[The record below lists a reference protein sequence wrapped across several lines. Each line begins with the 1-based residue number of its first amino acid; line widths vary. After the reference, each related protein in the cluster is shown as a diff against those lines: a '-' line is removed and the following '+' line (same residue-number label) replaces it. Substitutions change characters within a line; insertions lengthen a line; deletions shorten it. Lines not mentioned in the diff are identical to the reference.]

1 MNYKVTQEVK
11 FKGAKIQLGNP
22 EPIFLSPK
30 EKTYIW
36 EVIQRVNNKPLYII
50 QHPEGV
56 EVSFFQQNAP
66 GFGVDNFNNLQ
77 KMVEQIGKPIKF
89 AYATADFLEP
99 INQPTEKTIEKPIGL
114 SENIEQNGSNNVDL
128 SEEQKQEELR
138 DINEY
143 LDKESAEKTS
153 ENEVFGGETKKEKR
167 IQLTPAPEKTITDTS
182 LSIPHFTFDGLDTS
196 EMDKVSPKPQQLWAT
211 QMPVSFSIEKPNGIT
226 EIGNKSDYL
235 IATKN
240 GFLSIETA
248 ESFQEKYQ
256 ENKKLVSKTIGAGG
270 EEFLLHPK
278 VAEYI
283 TFIEKENVR
292 VRTEAFLMNKK

>member
-11 FKGAKIQLGNP
+11 FKGAKIQLGGN
-22 EPIFLSPK
+22 EPTFLSPK

-153 ENEVFGGETKKEKR
+153 EDEV
-167 IQLTPAPEKTITDTS
+167 L
-182 LSIPHFTFDGLDTS
+182 
-196 EMDKVSPKPQQLWAT
+196 V
-211 QMPVSFSIEKPNGIT
+211 EKPKKRKEYN
-226 EIGNKSDYL
+226 L
-235 IATKN
+235 HP
-240 GFLSIETA
+240 LR
-248 ESFQEKYQ
+248 
-256 ENKKLVSKTIGAGG
+256 KKLLPIPVLV
-270 EEFLLHPK
+270 FLTLLL
-278 VAEYI
+278 
-283 TFIEKENVR
+283 TG
-292 VRTEAFLMNKK
+292 

>member
-1 MNYKVTQEVK
+1 MEYKVTQEVK
-11 FKGAKIQLGNP
+11 FKGAKIELGYNNP
-22 EPIFLSPK
+22 VFLSPK
-30 EKTYIW
+30 DKTYIW
-36 EVIQRVNNKPLYII
+36 EVIHRENNKPLYII
-50 QHPEGV
+50 QHPEGR
-56 EVSFFQQNAP
+56 EIDFFQQNAP
-66 GFGVDNFNNLQ
+66 GFGVTDFNKLQ
-77 KMVEQIGKPIKF
+77 QMVEKIGKPIKF
-89 AYATADFLEP
+89 AYSTSDFLEP
-99 INQPTEKTIEKPIGL
+99 INQPTEKTIEKPIDL

-143 LDKESAEKTS
+143 LDKECAETTS
-153 ENEVFGGETKKEKR
+153 ENESFNGDAKKDKR
-167 IQLTPAPEKTITDTS
+167 IQLAPTPEKTITDTS
-182 LSIPHFTFDGLDTS
+182 LNIPHFTFEGLDTS
-196 EMDKVSPKPQQLWAT
+196 EMDKVSPKPQKLWAT

-235 IATKN
+235 IATQN

-292 VRTEAFLMNKK
+292 VRTEAFLNKKK